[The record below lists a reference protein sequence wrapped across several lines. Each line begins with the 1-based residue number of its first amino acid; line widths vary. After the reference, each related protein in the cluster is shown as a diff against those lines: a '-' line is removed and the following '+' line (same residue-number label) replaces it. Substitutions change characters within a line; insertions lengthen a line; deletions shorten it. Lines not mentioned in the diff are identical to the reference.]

1 MPMTQSTYKPG
12 GHRSLSDLERKVLE
26 LTTLNE
32 ISSALNSSLDLE
44 VTLRTILQ
52 VLHKHLGMERGT
64 ITLIDPDG
72 AGVRIKATYGMD
84 LEEEKRGSYK
94 IGEGITGRVVEAG
107 EPIIVP
113 NVGSEPLFLNRTRSR
128 VNIQKSKISFL
139 CVPIKIGTRTVGT
152 LSVDRLFQDNV
163 ALNED
168 MRLLA
173 LICSFIAQSVKLVQS
188 VVHEKARL
196 LDENRR
202 LKVELKSRYRPAN
215 LVGESKQMQ
224 DLFKQIE
231 IVAESKATIMIRGES
246 GTGKEQ
252 IARAIHYAS
261 PRAEKPFIKVAC
273 AALPETL
280 LESELF
286 GYEKGAFT
294 GAVAMKQGRF
304 DLADGGTLFLDEVG
318 DISPATQVKLLRVIQ
333 EREYERVGGVKTI
346 RSDIRL
352 LVATHR
358 DLEKEVREKR
368 FREDLY
374 YRLNVVPLFVPS
386 LRERKD
392 DIPLLV
398 KYFLERFSKENNKK
412 DLGIADS
419 AWEHLLNYPWPGNV
433 RELENAVERA
443 VILCRGG
450 LLGAEHF
457 LLDQQDKIREMPPAP
472 SLPVGNSRSGSS
484 SIATLT
490 AATEALEKQLIAQA
504 LEATKGNRR
513 RAADQLGITERIIGY
528 KIKKYSL

>member
-1 MPMTQSTYKPG
+1 MSAATAKSTEG
-12 GHRSLSDLERKVLE
+12 RSLSALQRKVLE
-26 LTTLNE
+26 LSTLNE
-32 ISSALNSSLDLE
+32 ISGALNSSLDLE
-44 VTLRTILQ
+44 VTLRTILK
-52 VLHKHLGMERGT
+52 VLHKHMGMERGT

-72 AGVRIKATYGMD
+72 AGVSIKATYGMD
-84 LEEEKRGSYK
+84 SEAEKRGSYK
-94 IGEGITGRVVEAG
+94 IGEGITGRVVEVG

-113 NVGSEPLFLNRTRSR
+113 NVGSEPLFLNRTLSRS
-128 VNIQKSKISFL
+128 NIDKSQISFV
-139 CVPIKIGTRTVGT
+139 CVPIKIGSRTVGT

-168 MRLLA
+168 VRLLA
-173 LICSFIAQSVKLVQS
+173 LICSIIAQSVKLAQS
-188 VVHEKARL
+188 VAHEKEKL

-202 LKVELKSRYRPAN
+202 LKVELKSRYRPEN

-224 DLFKQIE
+224 DLFRQIE
-231 IVAESKATIMIRGES
+231 IVAASKATIMIRGES

-261 PRAEKPFIKVAC
+261 PRAEKPFVKVSC

-294 GAVAMKQGRF
+294 GAMTMKQGRF
-304 DLADGGTLFLDEVG
+304 DLAEGGTLFLDEVG

-352 LVATHR
+352 VVATHR
-358 DLEKEVREKR
+358 NLEKEVREKR

-374 YRLNVVPLFVPS
+374 YRLNVVPLFVPP

-392 DIPLLV
+392 DVPVLA
-398 KYFLERFSKENNKK
+398 KYFLERFVKENNKK
-412 DLGIADS
+412 GLGIADS

-443 VILCRGG
+443 VILCRGK

-457 LLDQQDKIREMPPAP
+457 LLDQQDKIRETPTGA
-472 SLPVGNSRSGSS
+472 SAGDLLEGPVTNM
-484 SIATLT
+484 TLT
-490 AATEALEKQLIAQA
+490 EATEALEKKLIAET
-504 LEATKGNRR
+504 LEATKGNKRR
-513 RAADQLGITERIIGY
+513 SAEQLGITERIIGY
-528 KIKKYSL
+528 KIKKYGL